1 MIKSKKINFTIIFLF
16 VGIWISIGSDPYN
29 FLFLFESDY
38 QIKHFA
44 ENLNF
49 KDLINLFRAI
59 FPLFCC
65 IVCLIFLIKYNLYK
79 NQKKFLKI
87 LLVIQLIQIFST
99 FLSTNSIMSEYEGII
114 DHIGRY
120 NWLISSIATIFIFMI
135 ASKLQDFDLRILFYV
150 SIFFLILIVFWFSIT
165 NISDFYLLNI
175 KTSIYNMDVLRDG
188 AFFLNHQM
196 PRVTGLSRSIVIL
209 YLVIFI
215 LSQSSL
221 SKFKGY
227 LYILLSILGALIFIY
242 QSKYALGCYIIMNI
256 IFFLNFTKKKKV
268 AKIIISLFLI
278 QLFIFY
284 CFSNSRVIIDIYKNK
299 MPVFNSQVTITDG
312 NFEKFKHFRSFDDA
326 NKKGIYLTEH
336 LIMSGR
342 IGLWN
347 TAIDFIKDRPFLG
360 YGSMSDRDII
370 NKKRIEENYL
380 LNPVSN
386 AFLYSIL
393 SGGIFC
399 LILFLMFWW
408 SIRNEI
414 FNVLSLK
421 KIPSE
426 YHKIGII
433 IITLI
438 GLRCIIENSIMVF
451 GIDYIL
457 ILNSLYLTQAK

>member
-1 MIKSKKINFTIIFLF
+1 
-16 VGIWISIGSDPYN
+16 
-29 FLFLFESDY
+29 
-38 QIKHFA
+38 
-44 ENLNF
+44 
-49 KDLINLFRAI
+49 
-59 FPLFCC
+59 
-65 IVCLIFLIKYNLYK
+65 
-79 NQKKFLKI
+79 
-87 LLVIQLIQIFST
+87 
-99 FLSTNSIMSEYEGII
+99 
-114 DHIGRY
+114 
-120 NWLISSIATIFIFMI
+120 
-135 ASKLQDFDLRILFYV
+135 
-150 SIFFLILIVFWFSIT
+150 
-165 NISDFYLLNI
+165 
-175 KTSIYNMDVLRDG
+175 MDVLRDG

-268 AKIIISLFLI
+268 AKIIISLFLT

-347 TAIDFIKDRPFLG
+347 TAIDFIKDRPFL
-360 YGSMSDRDII
+360 
-370 NKKRIEENYL
+370 
-380 LNPVSN
+380 
-386 AFLYSIL
+386 
-393 SGGIFC
+393 
-399 LILFLMFWW
+399 
-408 SIRNEI
+408 
-414 FNVLSLK
+414 
-421 KIPSE
+421 
-426 YHKIGII
+426 
-433 IITLI
+433 
-438 GLRCIIENSIMVF
+438 
-451 GIDYIL
+451 
-457 ILNSLYLTQAK
+457 